1 MTAGTSTRT
10 TLSALLLTGA
20 LALSACSTDDSN
32 AGFTEGDDATEQAAV
47 TEETT
52 DDAAPDE
59 GTDADASD
67 GENNENSNN
76 SVPNTQITADDA
88 VETVTYDIP
97 NDDIDGTIT
106 VGFHSLKVRG
116 ETMELTLT
124 YTPEFEGGNSYNL
137 WRLHSSDHSAVAPA
151 LFDRENLKRY
161 DILRAGPEWESGDVW
176 NSSHLVTRLNS
187 GDTQVYQAT
196 FAAPQDDIDTINV
209 AVSAAPEFE
218 DVQIEREVE
227 SSGSSSESASTEET
241 TEEEN

>member
-1 MTAGTSTRT
+1 MTARTSTRT

-59 GTDADASD
+59 GTDANASD

-137 WRLHSSDHSAVAPA
+137 WQLHSSDHSAVAPA

-218 DVQIEREVE
+218 DVQIEREGE